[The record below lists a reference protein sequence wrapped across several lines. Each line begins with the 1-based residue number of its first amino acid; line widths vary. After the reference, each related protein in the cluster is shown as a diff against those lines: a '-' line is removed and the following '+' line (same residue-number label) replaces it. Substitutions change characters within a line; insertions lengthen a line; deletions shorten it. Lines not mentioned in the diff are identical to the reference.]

1 MSTFGDPLMDL
12 ALLLA
17 YWEQPGDVLRQRVNV
32 ARNLTVAP
40 GFWSRDRL
48 LSEYLAA
55 TGVPDE
61 HLTACLALTCLKLAT
76 IMEGIHHRHQAGQAL
91 DDLSAGLADAAPAL
105 LEVGL
110 LVAAGKGLAGL
121 AS

>member
-1 MSTFGDPLMDL
+1 
-12 ALLLA
+12 
-17 YWEQPGDVLRQRVNV
+17 
-32 ARNLTVAP
+32 
-40 GFWSRDRL
+40 
-48 LSEYLAA
+48 
-55 TGVPDE
+55 
-61 HLTACLALTCLKLAT
+61 
-76 IMEGIHHRHQAGQAL
+76 MEGIHHRHQAGQAL